1 MNIHARHSQRMGA
14 LHLSLALLYLFSSP
28 VRAQWWSFLWNPK
41 TSPRS
46 SPPSI
51 PPSVSSPSFTS
62 LGPSDTPGT
71 TTAWVTTEKTPEG
84 GTQIQG
90 SVLASL
96 PSTGVSVSGHS
107 TAEPGTLPP
116 EENPGGD
123 SKASVQYKPLKHWKS
138 GECYRDAEENSTLAA
153 IDSYLV
159 LQNSN
164 G

>member
-1 MNIHARHSQRMGA
+1 MIIHARHSQRMGA
-14 LHLSLALLYLFSSP
+14 LRLPLALFFLFSSP
-28 VRAQWWSFLWNPK
+28 VRAQWWSFLWANPK

-51 PPSVSSPSFTS
+51 PPSISSPSITS

-71 TTAWVTTEKTPEG
+71 TEWVMTEKTPEG

-90 SVLASL
+90 SVLAPTTS
-96 PSTGVSVSGHS
+96 PGVSVFGHS

-123 SKASVQYKPLKHWKS
+123 SKASAQYKPLKHWKS
-138 GECYRDAEENSTLAA
+138 GECYRDAEEKSRENTCFLSMA
-153 IDSYLV
+153 
-159 LQNSN
+159 
-164 G
+164 GF